1 MIAEIEA
8 IIGIS
13 GPLVTLVEFGLLGI
27 AAKGAYDIFTNAIGN
42 KK

>member
-8 IIGIS
+8 VIGIS
-13 GPLVTLVEFGLLGI
+13 GPLVTLIEFGLLGI
-27 AAKGAYDIFTNAIGN
+27 AAKGAYDIFAGMFN